1 MLNSGALTKR
11 SNIAVVMTIAGSDP
25 GGGAGL
31 QADLK
36 TFAALKVYGFS
47 VITAVIAQNS
57 ARVTRIA
64 PVKASLVTAQ
74 IETVVAERRPEALK
88 TGALGTAA
96 IVAAV
101 AQAIRDL
108 RLPAP
113 VVDPVIISSSGM
125 RLLDAR
131 GESMMRERLLP
142 LARIVTPNIPEA
154 EALTGVAIGGAA
166 EMRVAARALRRMGA
180 RAVVIKGGH
189 PFSLTAGVEATL
201 SPRAVDLFYDGR
213 SFVEF
218 AGTRIAGEGAH
229 GTGCA
234 FAAAIA
240 AWLARGAE
248 LETAVRRAKSFVAL
262 ALRNGFTLGAGRTV
276 LDHLAR
282 R

>member
-1 MLNSGALTKR
+1 
-11 SNIAVVMTIAGSDP
+11 
-25 GGGAGL
+25 
-31 QADLK
+31 
-36 TFAALKVYGFS
+36 
-47 VITAVIAQNS
+47 
-57 ARVTRIA
+57 
-64 PVKASLVTAQ
+64 
-74 IETVVAERRPEALK
+74 
-88 TGALGTAA
+88 
-96 IVAAV
+96 
-101 AQAIRDL
+101 
-108 RLPAP
+108 
-113 VVDPVIISSSGM
+113 
-125 RLLDAR
+125 
-131 GESMMRERLLP
+131 LLP

-189 PFSLTAGVEATL
+189 PFSPTAGVKATL

-218 AGTRIAGEGAH
+218 ASTRIAGEGAH